1 MILDAVALLPF
12 AQLDGDRQE
21 VGVAFPFPQPRQH
34 VGIEK
39 KHQTS
44 AARRGNGNRSNAP
57 RCPARRN
64 ARLTEGELGEKRR
77 PGLSDAH
84 LDRAD

>member
-12 AQLDGDRQE
+12 AQLAGDRQE
-21 VGVAFPFPQPRQH
+21 LGVAFPFPQPRQH

-44 AARRGNGNRSNAP
+44 A
-57 RCPARRN
+57 
-64 ARLTEGELGEKRR
+64 R
-77 PGLSDAH
+77 PKGQ
-84 LDRAD
+84 R